1 MTAPDPV
8 MSPTLIRTVGLL
20 GAFTCLIG
28 VVGAILAL
36 LSSPP
41 VWFAVGFQ
49 TIIALTG
56 LLTALMARSR
66 TTPAPSL
73 ALVCFAGAV
82 FTSATLGRFSA
93 VLAAA
98 GEPIGT
104 TDALLRLLRDPWF
117 LAQNA
122 LAGLLGAIAIFTALG
137 RDPRTWRKLSLGLVC
152 AVPVVAAAGWVIAF
166 NGDEVILAPVDS
178 ALGIVRVVV
187 VCLACIAAAILLS
200 ISAHLVIG
208 AFSPTPEAPAKPDPR
223 PTQ

>member
-1 MTAPDPV
+1 
-8 MSPTLIRTVGLL
+8 MSAHVRRAVAALGAIACLL
-20 GAFTCLIG
+20 GAT
-28 VVGAILAL
+28 GAILAL

-41 VWFAVGFQ
+41 VWFTVGFQ

-56 LLTALMARSR
+56 LFAVLLARSR
-66 TTPAPSL
+66 ATPAPAL
-73 ALVCFAGAV
+73 ALVCFAGAI
-82 FTSATLGRFSA
+82 FTGATLGRFSA

-98 GEPIGT
+98 AEPIGT
-104 TDALLRLLRDPWF
+104 TDALRRLVRDPWF

-122 LAGLLGAIAIFTALG
+122 LAGALGAMALLAALG
-137 RDPRTWRKLSLGLVC
+137 RDRRAWRKLALGLAC
-152 AVPVVAAAGWVIAF
+152 AVPVAAAAGWIVGF

-187 VCLACIAAAILLS
+187 VCLAGIASAILLS

-208 AFSPTPEAPAKPDPR
+208 AFAPPPEAPTKPDPR